1 MNKTKIKS
9 EINRL
14 MDLEDTLL
22 LKFVYEASHCSEEQ
36 MRFISRK
43 LFEISDLILRLQN
56 ALAEIENER

>member
-1 MNKTKIKS
+1 
-9 EINRL
+9 